1 MFNHILSNMKIKS
14 KSFFLK
20 EKVLIS
26 SFIILLGFVINSYS
40 ASIYSKIIVI
50 SSDLTAVISSSTESL
65 CIGEQADITFEG
77 AGGTAPYSFIYELN
91 GEEQAPITTSTDSSI
106 SFQTEITNAGT
117 YVYELIKVKD
127 DLESDYQDISDQVI
141 TIIVSE
147 FPVADFSFSN
157 DSSCSGETI
166 AFIPDVTGSGT
177 YSYNWNFGDDSES
190 NQEFPT
196 HIFVAEGFGS
206 QIFSIELTVTDNV
219 TSCSTV
225 ITKEITVLEI
235 PIINFGDA
243 TFNSFSNCG
252 SEDDSEIFD
261 IRVENYTTSSNNIIS
276 YEINWGDGNITSSA
290 TFPADHQYTT
300 VGIYSMNISALN
312 DNGCSNNWSDTVVN
326 ISNPSGG
333 ISSPGF
339 TADLCAPT
347 DLLEFGI
354 PNWGGNSSDTYY
366 EVNWGDGSSIETYTQ
381 TQLLASS
388 FYNATDPENSSDF
401 PITHIYTTGS
411 CELDSG
417 SFTVGVIAFNECGNT
432 PATVSGI
439 TVLEASEAIFT
450 IQDAPVPLP
459 DPYINCIDTPITF
472 INESNIGDG
481 NGCSA
486 FSKFTWDFGDG
497 TDPIIITT
505 SNADYEGSQTHT
517 YTAPGTYIVTLEAT
531 GKCGS
536 STTTETICIE
546 PELIPSFTVDSQEG
560 CIPFNVNTTNSTN
573 ETGICSDPNYN
584 WSVTYESSNC
594 GSAGDW
600 DFINGTNENSENPKL
615 IFNTPGKYTLTQNI
629 ITDCND
635 VSSQVIIDVKKP
647 PTTSIN
653 PIDDFCQPGVINPI
667 AIVENC
673 TDDSSGISYN
683 WTFTGGTPA
692 NSTLSSPENIS
703 YETPGTYTIT
713 LVVTNECGISNTAS
727 QDFQVLQ
734 KPIMTNTELNQEICS
749 TQSSSAISLSANNS
763 ASSFR
768 WSLYSLGP
776 NITGVS
782 PTSGT
787 SQVIPSQTLE
797 NNGST
802 PEEVVFEVIP
812 ILNVC
817 EGDPIYFTI
826 TVNPGPS
833 ITTAPVG
840 SAVCLD
846 GSATLLEV
854 VTQDGVGTPT
864 YQWYENNTNTTTGG
878 TAISGATSASY
889 DPPTSSVGAVYYYVI
904 ISFEGGCSALTS
916 ATALVIIN
924 QIPIISFAQ
933 LTIYSEETFLLDPS
947 TIIGNIIPPG
957 TTYTWTTPISSI
969 PGAIFGSSSSNSPQT
984 VISQTLENIND
995 VPVIERYTITPA
1007 SANCIGIP
1015 FILEVTVNPKINS
1028 NVEITNNSCYGSN
1041 DGTLTT
1047 NITGGVTFDS
1057 GALYLISWEGPPP
1070 FTSTDP
1076 IITNLLPGTYTLIIE
1091 DKNGV
1096 SITEQYIIT
1105 QPELLIITKDLEKNI
1120 SCFDGNDGAIEVTV
1134 TGGTLSYTLNWTT
1147 TSPNPNGL
1155 VQNTENQS
1163 NLKAGNYT
1171 LEVIDGNNCIATKT
1185 FILTEPDAINIDI
1198 VSKQDIL
1205 CFGDASGSIEI
1216 SITGGSPL
1224 EVAPGAFEYTYNW
1237 TGPGFTNTSQNIS
1250 NLLPGIY
1257 TIEITDTLGCVE
1269 SKDIVINQPTPID
1282 IDYSKID
1289 VTCYGAS
1296 DGSIDVNVSGGAP
1309 PYQIA
1314 WSNFGTGFSQ
1324 SNLSAGDFIVT
1335 ITDDNNC
1342 VSSTTITINQSIFYI
1357 DPTFTTISCNDANDG
1372 SIDLNLVGGV
1382 APITITWSDDP
1393 SAGVQRNNLG
1403 SGTYTVSIVD
1413 SDINQC
1419 PIEQTFI
1426 MTNPLAIAVS
1436 TIVSDAVDC
1445 TIANSGSILLDVS
1458 GGTPPYSFTWNTG
1471 QTTED
1476 LNNIPAGDYSVQITD
1491 FYGCTEVREFNI
1503 FRQDPINISFTETV
1517 LADCDL
1523 NTIMVQN
1530 DPIVTGGFL
1539 PYTYSWSAGN
1549 ISGIDNQTMT
1559 TNTSGAYTLT
1569 VTDGKGCTESSSI
1582 IVDVPPTGIS
1592 DFSFTAFAISQY
1604 GYISIDDPIQFTN
1617 LSTGNYSSI
1626 SWNFGDGSPILSDE
1640 NPTHIYDRVGV
1651 FTVTLAVV
1659 YDSGCIFTTSRELNV
1674 TKGYSLILPNAFSP
1688 NGDGINDYIRP
1699 LHKGFKDI
1707 EMSIYDTWGAL
1718 IYYEKELTLE
1728 GWDGFLRGKPSENG
1742 NYIMYVKGLT
1752 FYNREIKESSPITLL
1767 K

>member
-1 MFNHILSNMKIKS
+1 MKIKS

-147 FPVADFSFSN
+147 FPEADFSFSN

-177 YSYNWNFGDDSES
+177 YSYNWNFGDGSES

-196 HIFVAEGFGS
+196 HIFLAEGFGS
-206 QIFSIELTVTDNV
+206 QIFSIELTVTDND

-300 VGIYSMNISALN
+300 VGIYSLNISALN

-481 NGCSA
+481 NGCSP

-531 GKCGS
+531 GKCGP

-600 DFINGTNENSENPKL
+600 AFINGTNENSENPKL

-629 ITDCND
+629 ITVCND

-833 ITTAPVG
+833 ITTEPVG
-840 SAVCLD
+840 SAVC
-846 GSATLLEV
+846 
-854 VTQDGVGTPT
+854 
-864 YQWYENNTNTTTGG
+864 
-878 TAISGATSASY
+878 
-889 DPPTSSVGAVYYYVI
+889 
-904 ISFEGGCSALTS
+904 
-916 ATALVIIN
+916 
-924 QIPIISFAQ
+924 
-933 LTIYSEETFLLDPS
+933 
-947 TIIGNIIPPG
+947 
-957 TTYTWTTPISSI
+957 
-969 PGAIFGSSSSNSPQT
+969 
-984 VISQTLENIND
+984 
-995 VPVIERYTITPA
+995 
-1007 SANCIGIP
+1007 
-1015 FILEVTVNPKINS
+1015 
-1028 NVEITNNSCYGSN
+1028 
-1041 DGTLTT
+1041 
-1047 NITGGVTFDS
+1047 
-1057 GALYLISWEGPPP
+1057 
-1070 FTSTDP
+1070 
-1076 IITNLLPGTYTLIIE
+1076 
-1091 DKNGV
+1091 
-1096 SITEQYIIT
+1096 
-1105 QPELLIITKDLEKNI
+1105 
-1120 SCFDGNDGAIEVTV
+1120 
-1134 TGGTLSYTLNWTT
+1134 
-1147 TSPNPNGL
+1147 
-1155 VQNTENQS
+1155 
-1163 NLKAGNYT
+1163 
-1171 LEVIDGNNCIATKT
+1171 
-1185 FILTEPDAINIDI
+1185 
-1198 VSKQDIL
+1198 
-1205 CFGDASGSIEI
+1205 
-1216 SITGGSPL
+1216 
-1224 EVAPGAFEYTYNW
+1224 
-1237 TGPGFTNTSQNIS
+1237 
-1250 NLLPGIY
+1250 
-1257 TIEITDTLGCVE
+1257 
-1269 SKDIVINQPTPID
+1269 
-1282 IDYSKID
+1282 
-1289 VTCYGAS
+1289 
-1296 DGSIDVNVSGGAP
+1296 
-1309 PYQIA
+1309 
-1314 WSNFGTGFSQ
+1314 
-1324 SNLSAGDFIVT
+1324 
-1335 ITDDNNC
+1335 
-1342 VSSTTITINQSIFYI
+1342 
-1357 DPTFTTISCNDANDG
+1357 
-1372 SIDLNLVGGV
+1372 
-1382 APITITWSDDP
+1382 
-1393 SAGVQRNNLG
+1393 
-1403 SGTYTVSIVD
+1403 
-1413 SDINQC
+1413 
-1419 PIEQTFI
+1419 
-1426 MTNPLAIAVS
+1426 
-1436 TIVSDAVDC
+1436 
-1445 TIANSGSILLDVS
+1445 
-1458 GGTPPYSFTWNTG
+1458 
-1471 QTTED
+1471 
-1476 LNNIPAGDYSVQITD
+1476 
-1491 FYGCTEVREFNI
+1491 
-1503 FRQDPINISFTETV
+1503 
-1517 LADCDL
+1517 
-1523 NTIMVQN
+1523 
-1530 DPIVTGGFL
+1530 
-1539 PYTYSWSAGN
+1539 
-1549 ISGIDNQTMT
+1549 
-1559 TNTSGAYTLT
+1559 
-1569 VTDGKGCTESSSI
+1569 
-1582 IVDVPPTGIS
+1582 
-1592 DFSFTAFAISQY
+1592 
-1604 GYISIDDPIQFTN
+1604 
-1617 LSTGNYSSI
+1617 
-1626 SWNFGDGSPILSDE
+1626 
-1640 NPTHIYDRVGV
+1640 
-1651 FTVTLAVV
+1651 
-1659 YDSGCIFTTSRELNV
+1659 
-1674 TKGYSLILPNAFSP
+1674 
-1688 NGDGINDYIRP
+1688 
-1699 LHKGFKDI
+1699 
-1707 EMSIYDTWGAL
+1707 
-1718 IYYEKELTLE
+1718 
-1728 GWDGFLRGKPSENG
+1728 
-1742 NYIMYVKGLT
+1742 
-1752 FYNREIKESSPITLL
+1752 
-1767 K
+1767 